1 MRGWK
6 RRWSRGLGAAALC
19 VVSACS
25 LATTPLPPAAPADLP
40 PPSSE
45 RPRPVPDRT
54 PEPAPAP
61 APTPAPV
68 PDPAPVPPPAAA
80 PAPPAVAP
88 GGPAGM
94 AALAARP
101 LPAHLPSQVR
111 ALWVV
116 RTALTHP
123 DSVRAVV
130 RRAEAG
136 GFNTLLV
143 QVRGRGDAW
152 YRSSLE
158 PRAVQLAH
166 LPAGFDPLQ
175 LLLDEARPRGLQVH
189 AWINVHVVASAEMPP
204 LDPFHLV
211 RTDPEWLAL
220 PRALV
225 GELGRVSP
233 RDPRYLDTLLR
244 WTRANATQVEG
255 LYSSPA
261 HPAVRA
267 RVVAVAQELV
277 DRYPLDGIHL
287 DYVRFPS
294 PQFDYSAEALRSFR
308 YWLPG
313 ASPDLNRLAEADA
326 RAAFDPLALP
336 DAFPLEW
343 ARFREA
349 QVTQLVFEVA
359 RMVRARDPE
368 VLLSTAVFP
377 DPEDARTGR
386 YQAWES
392 WLANGWIDVVV
403 PMAYTD
409 SDAVF
414 LAQVRRASAVAGP
427 RRVWAGVGIY
437 RNTFAGSTSKG
448 RAAFLEGAGGVVL
461 FSYDWA
467 VGAEGTASAVRAGG
481 TGTYLER
488 WAREVWNDR

>member
-1 MRGWK
+1 MRFRK
-6 RRWSRGLGAAALC
+6 RSWRGGVGAAAICL
-19 VVSACS
+19 VSACS

-40 PPSSE
+40 PPASDRT
-45 RPRPVPDRT
+45 RPAPDRGPAPLPVPS
-54 PEPAPAP
+54 PAPA
-61 APTPAPV
+61 TTPV
-68 PDPAPVPPPAAA
+68 PGPA
-80 PAPPAVAP
+80 AVAP
-88 GGPAGM
+88 GGPAGL
-94 AALAARP
+94 ALTTRP
-101 LPAHLPSQVR
+101 LPARLPSQVR

-152 YRSSLE
+152 YRSSWE

-166 LPAGFDPLQ
+166 LSPDYDPLQ

-189 AWINVHVVASAEMPP
+189 AWINVHVVASAELPP
-204 LDPFHLV
+204 LDPLHLV

-244 WTRANATQVEG
+244 WTRANAAQVEG

-261 HPAVRA
+261 HAAVRQ
-267 RVVAVAQELV
+267 RVVAVARELV

-294 PQFDYSAEALRSFR
+294 PQFDYSAETLRAFR
-308 YWLPG
+308 YWLAG
-313 ASPDLNRLAEADA
+313 KSPDLNRLADADR
-326 RAAFDPLALP
+326 RAALDPLAIP
-336 DAFPLEW
+336 DAFPREW
-343 ARFREA
+343 ALFREA
-349 QVTQLVFEVA
+349 QVTELVLEVA
-359 RMVRARDPE
+359 RMVRDRGPD

-377 DPEDARTGR
+377 DPEDARSGR

-414 LAQVRRASAVAGP
+414 LAQVRRASSVAGP

-448 RAAFLEGAGGVVL
+448 RAAVLEGIGGVVL

-467 VGAEGTASAVRAGG
+467 VGAEGTASAARFGG
-481 TGTYLER
+481 TGSYLER
-488 WAREVWNDR
+488 WAREVWDDR

>member
-1 MRGWK
+1 M
-6 RRWSRGLGAAALC
+6 GAAVLIF
-19 VVSACS
+19 VSACT
-25 LATTPLPPAAPADLP
+25 LATTPIPSTAPPDLP
-40 PPSSE
+40 PPSSD
-45 RPRPVPDRT
+45 RPRPEAP
-54 PEPAPAP
+54 PAPERE
-61 APTPAPV
+61 
-68 PDPAPVPPPAAA
+68 PVPPPVAA
-80 PAPPAVAP
+80 PAPPPPPSTAP
-88 GGPAGM
+88 ASPAGTPRGPG
-94 AALAARP
+94 ATTLTTRP
-101 LPAHLPSQVR
+101 LPAGLPSQVR

-116 RTALTHP
+116 RTALVHP

-152 YRSSLE
+152 YRSSWE

-166 LPAGFDPLQ
+166 LSPDFDPLQ
-175 LLLDEARPRGLQVH
+175 LLLDEARPRGIQIH

-204 LDPFHLV
+204 LDPLHLM

-225 GELGRVSP
+225 GELHGVSP

-244 WTRANATQVEG
+244 WTRANAAQVEG

-261 HPAVRA
+261 HPAVRQ
-267 RVVAVAQELV
+267 RVAAVAQELL
-277 DRYPLDGIHL
+277 DRYPLEGIHL

-308 YWLPG
+308 FWLAG
-313 ASPDLNRLAEADA
+313 QSPERNRFAEAEA
-326 RAAFDPLALP
+326 RAARDPVALA
-336 DAFPLEW
+336 DAFPQEW
-343 ARFREA
+343 ARFREM
-349 QVTQLVFEVA
+349 QVTELVLDVA
-359 RMVRARDPE
+359 HMIRERAPHA
-368 VLLSTAVFP
+368 LLSTAVFP

-386 YQAWES
+386 HQAWES

-414 LAQVRRASAVAGP
+414 LTQVRRASAVAGP

-448 RAAFLEGAGGVVL
+448 RAAFREGAGGVVL

-467 VGAEGTASAVRAGG
+467 VGAEGAASAARGGGAGS
-481 TGTYLER
+481 YLER
-488 WAREVWNDR
+488 WAREVWDDR